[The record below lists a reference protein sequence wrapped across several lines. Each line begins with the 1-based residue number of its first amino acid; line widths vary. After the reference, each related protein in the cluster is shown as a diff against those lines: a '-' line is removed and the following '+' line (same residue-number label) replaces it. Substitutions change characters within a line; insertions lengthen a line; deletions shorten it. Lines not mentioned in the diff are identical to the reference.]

1 MLEKI
6 RITRTLLEK
15 PKEQMTEDEKS
26 AVLDFE
32 KTRDL
37 HNKWLDEENERISK
51 DCKILCSG
59 GDCNPIPDYGWSR
72 PVKRLCY
79 ALENLNYDF
88 KKYGI
93 QVVLDQSKEK
103 YGTLRFYT
111 HMDTREI
118 GMFGL
123 ILRPLDKLVDWLS
136 NIDFGRKTVIDRPEY
151 KTVEWREITKS
162 QFDSKTNEYD
172 VPFDKYEDCNI
183 KIVSSKKEVENPKL
197 LEENVYLVEEDGKF
211 FYSYALY
218 HMSETHVEYTK
229 HFFLRKIRDVIRR
242 TSIFLDRFYK
252 EPRIQSVKI
261 QEIDYKIDELVD
273 NAEKE
278 CMGLCQHCGAQFG
291 NYYKECET
299 QGWYMYLC
307 SRCADATGMEYVKEG
322 KHYIEGVQIE
332 SKEQK
337 AEPEEEEE

>member
-1 MLEKI
+1 M
-6 RITRTLLEK
+6 
-15 PKEQMTEDEKS
+15 
-26 AVLDFE
+26 
-32 KTRDL
+32 
-37 HNKWLDEENERISK
+37 
-51 DCKILCSG
+51 
-59 GDCNPIPDYGWSR
+59 
-72 PVKRLCY
+72 
-79 ALENLNYDF
+79 
-88 KKYGI
+88 
-93 QVVLDQSKEK
+93 
-103 YGTLRFYT
+103 
-111 HMDTREI
+111 
-118 GMFGL
+118 
-123 ILRPLDKLVDWLS
+123 
-136 NIDFGRKTVIDRPEY
+136 
-151 KTVEWREITKS
+151 
-162 QFDSKTNEYD
+162 
-172 VPFDKYEDCNI
+172 
-183 KIVSSKKEVENPKL
+183 
-197 LEENVYLVEEDGKF
+197 YLVEEDGKF